1 MAGRCMK
8 FAICNETFVD
18 WPLQRACEFAAEC
31 GYTGLEIAPFTIN
44 NDARQITPAQRAEVR
59 RVADAAG
66 LQIIGLHWLL
76 AKTTGFHLTSPDA
89 DTRRR
94 TADYLVEL
102 ARLCRDL
109 GGSILVFGSPQQRNL
124 QAGVAQQQGADY
136 AAEVFSHALPA
147 LEENEVTLALEPLGP
162 SEGNF
167 FNTAAET
174 VAMIDRLG
182 SPWCRLHLDCKAMS
196 SESTPIPELIQRYA
210 GVLAHFHVN
219 DPNRL
224 GPGMGELEFEPILAA
239 LGAVDYRG
247 WVSVEVFDYS
257 PGPEKLARD
266 SIRYLL
272 ECLDR
277 LSEEAL

>member
-136 AAEVFSHALPA
+136 AAEVFSRVLPA

>member
-1 MAGRCMK
+1 MK

-136 AAEVFSHALPA
+136 AAEVFSRVLPA

-247 WVSVEVFDYS
+247 WVSVEVFEYS

-272 ECLDR
+272 ECLER

>member
-1 MAGRCMK
+1 MK

-44 NDARQITPAQRAEVR
+44 TDARQITPAQRAEVR
-59 RVADAAG
+59 RVADAAA
-66 LQIIGLHWLL
+66 LEIVGLHWLL
-76 AKTTGFHLTSPDA
+76 AKTTGLHLTSPDA

-136 AAEVFSHALPA
+136 AAEVFSRVLPA

>member
-1 MAGRCMK
+1 MK

-18 WPLQRACEFAAEC
+18 WPFERACQFAAEC
-31 GYTGLEIAPFTIN
+31 GYTGLEIAPFTIHS
-44 NDARQITPAQRAEVR
+44 DARQITPAQRAEVR

-66 LQIIGLHWLL
+66 LEIIGLHWLL
-76 AKTTGFHLTSPDA
+76 AKTSGLHLTSPD
-89 DTRRR
+89 DETRGR
-94 TADYLVEL
+94 TADYLIEL

-109 GGSILVFGSPQQRNL
+109 GGSVLVFGSPLQRNL
-124 QAGVAQQQGADY
+124 QPGVSHQQGTDY
-136 AAEVFSHALPA
+136 AAGVFSRVLPA

-182 SPWCRLHLDCKAMS
+182 SRWCRLHLDCKAMS
-196 SESTPIPELIQRYA
+196 SEPTPIPELIHRYA
-210 GVLAHFHVN
+210 GVLEHFHVN

-239 LGAVDYRG
+239 LGAADYRG

-257 PGPEKLARD
+257 PGPEKLAAD

-277 LSEEAL
+277 LSEEAV